1 MPASPLSA
9 TRVGRELRRSFS
21 LHYSRAVGLEPRGEA
36 ASGKH
41 PSAGQVAAMVRV
53 MDPARLDTM
62 KRLLRNMLRGSS
74 RYNKAAHA
82 AVFATDTEHTQR
94 RT

>member
-1 MPASPLSA
+1 LGS
-9 TRVGRELRRSFS
+9 S
-21 LHYSRAVGLEPRGEA
+21 LEA

-41 PSAGQVAAMVRV
+41 PSAGQVAALVRV

-62 KRLLRNMLRGSS
+62 KRLLRNMLCGSNL
-74 RYNKAAHA
+74 YNKAAHA
-82 AVFATDTEHTQR
+82 AVFVTDVEHAQR